1 MATKLGPKI
10 DNLIDSLR
18 CLPGVGP
25 KSAQRMTF
33 HLLERNRDGAER
45 LAAALTTALAQ
56 VTHCKRCRIISET
69 ELCERCA
76 DTSRQQSQLCIVEM
90 PSDVVA
96 IEQAT
101 QYKGQYFVLSGHLSP
116 LDGVGPDALGIPQ
129 LIALFDQKEIEEVIL
144 ATNPTVEGE
153 ATAHY
158 ISQLAQARNIKVTRL
173 AHGIPLG
180 GELEYVDSGT
190 LSHAFSGRESL

>member
-1 MATKLGPKI
+1 MASLGPKI
-10 DNLIDSLR
+10 EQLIDALR

-33 HLLERNRDGAER
+33 HLLERNRDGGEH
-45 LAAALTTALAQ
+45 LAKALSDAFQ
-56 VTHCKRCRIISET
+56 HVQHCQRCRILSET
-69 ELCERCA
+69 ELCIRCS
-76 DTSRQQSQLCIVEM
+76 DEQRRQDQLCIVEM
-90 PSDVVA
+90 PSDVLA
-96 IEQAT
+96 IDQAT
-101 QYKGQYFVLSGHLSP
+101 HYKGQYFVLSGHLSP
-116 LDGVGPDALGIPQ
+116 LDGVGPDALGIPL
-129 LIALFDQKEIEEVIL
+129 LIELFDQKTIQEVIL

-158 ISQLAQARNIKVTRL
+158 ISQLAHQRDIPVSRL

-190 LSHAFSGRESL
+190 LSHAFSGRESI

>member
-1 MATKLGPKI
+1 MASLGPKI
-10 DNLIDSLR
+10 EQLIDALR

-33 HLLERNRDGAER
+33 HLLERNRDGGER
-45 LAAALTTALAQ
+45 LAKALSDAFQ
-56 VTHCKRCRIISET
+56 HVQHCQRCRILSET
-69 ELCERCA
+69 ELCTRCN
-76 DTSRQQSQLCIVEM
+76 DEQRRQDQLCIVEM
-90 PSDVVA
+90 PSDVLA

-101 QYKGQYFVLSGHLSP
+101 HYKGQYFVLSGHLSP
-116 LDGVGPDALGIPQ
+116 LDGIGPDALGIPQ
-129 LIALFDQKEIEEVIL
+129 LIELFDQKTIQEVIL

-158 ISQLAQARNIKVTRL
+158 ISQLAHQRNIPVSRL

-190 LSHAFSGRESL
+190 LSHAFSSRESI

>member
-1 MATKLGPKI
+1 MAGLGPQI
-10 DNLIDSLR
+10 DQLMEALR

-33 HLLERNRDGAER
+33 HLLERQRDGAEQ
-45 LAAALTTALAQ
+45 LANALSSALSQ
-56 VTHCKRCRIISET
+56 VQHCQKCRILSET
-69 ELCERCA
+69 DICSRCS
-76 DTSRQQSQLCIVEM
+76 DPKRQQNQLCIVEM
-90 PSDVVA
+90 HSDVLA

-101 QYKGQYFVLSGHLSP
+101 HYTGHFFVLSGHLSP
-116 LDGVGPDALGIPQ
+116 LDGIGPDALGIPK
-129 LIALFDQKEIEEVIL
+129 LIELFDQNIITEVIL

-158 ISQLAQARNIKVTRL
+158 IAQLAQAREITVTRL

-180 GELEYVDSGT
+180 GELEYIDSGT
-190 LSHAFSGRESL
+190 LSRAFAGRASL

>member
-1 MATKLGPKI
+1 MASLGPSI
-10 DNLIDSLR
+10 EQLIEALR

-25 KSAQRMTF
+25 KSAQRMAF
-33 HLLERNRDGAER
+33 HLLERNRAGGER
-45 LAAALTTALAQ
+45 LTNALSQALDK
-56 VTHCKRCRIISET
+56 VHHCEQCRILSET
-69 ELCERCA
+69 DLCIRCS
-76 DTSRQQSQLCIVEM
+76 DQQRRQDQLCIVEM
-90 PSDVVA
+90 PSDVLA

-101 QYKGQYFVLSGHLSP
+101 HYQGQYFVLSGHLSP
-116 LDGVGPDALGIPQ
+116 LDGIGPDALGIPK
-129 LIALFDQKEIEEVIL
+129 LLELFERGTVQEVIL

-158 ISQLAQARNIKVTRL
+158 ISQLAHAKNIHVTRL

-190 LSHAFSGRESL
+190 LSHAFSGRESI